1 LVGLL
6 KLELEDVIVEY
17 AVSLHVTF

>member
-1 LVGLL
+1 LL